1 MSDISIPG
9 VTSRF
14 NTEKMIEDLM
24 NVERVPLRRMEST
37 VETLQSEKG
46 YWQDVG
52 RLMTTLRESSRVLYS
67 FQNPFGERIASSSDE
82 FALTATA
89 DRDALEQERF
99 FTIKQAA
106 QADRFLS
113 APLEK
118 DYKIPEGSYSFT
130 VGEDE
135 ISFNYRG
142 GTVDD
147 FVSALNRRGRDK
159 LKASTLTVQPG
170 KKSLIVESL
179 VTGAAQKLGFS
190 DAAEKL
196 AIESGMVEK
205 VTDSARDI
213 RLAQNTVQVKNAAN
227 SASISF
233 GDGTLNVGAESSAN
247 IPIGSALPNQN
258 ALTLEFEIATQ
269 VRNDDDLAV
278 MGPPPG
284 PSIPGTGSIS
294 YGGIVIE
301 SDNSTVPMPA
311 YTPPEPPKRVDDMNV
326 LFLTFSD
333 GTNRALPPIHDSESF
348 DTYQYDLGDVSG
360 GKTIVSIDMMNKNT
374 NRDVSIRNI
383 TMYDPN
389 VSGGFKP
396 RNAVSQAQD
405 AIILMDGIEIQRP
418 TNTIDD
424 LIPDVTLRIN
434 RATDDPVSLR
444 IEPDR
449 ESIKDAIYTMVG
461 GYNQL
466 MADIN
471 VLRANTNELNR
482 NDQQIIQELT
492 YLTDDE
498 VKAFEEKAGAF
509 SGDTTLNQFKN
520 SMQRIVTSPY
530 TTVAEKEVALLSQ
543 VGIGTDVRRS
553 GMGGYSASRMRG
565 YLEIDEDALDAALLD
580 NLPAVQQLFGQD
592 SDGDMIVDSG
602 IAFALD
608 GLMRSYVE
616 TGGIISLKTG
626 TIDSKI
632 NQEERRIETLDTQL
646 ARKEDN
652 LKRQYG
658 AMEGA
663 YNRMESIGSS
673 LDQFSQRNSNQ

>member
-52 RLMTTLRESSRVLYS
+52 RLMTTLRESSQILYS
-67 FQNPFGERIASSSDE
+67 YQNPFGERIASSSDE

-89 DRDALEQERF
+89 DRDAAEQERF

-113 APLEK
+113 SPLQD
-118 DYKIPEGSYSFT
+118 DYKVPEGNYVFS

-135 ISFNYRG
+135 ISFDYRG
-142 GTVDD
+142 GSLSD
-147 FVSALNRRGRDK
+147 FVTVLNRRGRDK
-159 LKASTLTVQPG
+159 VKASTLAVQPG
-170 KKSLIVESL
+170 TKSLLVESL

-190 DAAEKL
+190 GAAADL
-196 AIESGMVEK
+196 AVESGMAEK
-205 VTDSARDI
+205 VSDSSRDVK
-213 RLAQNTVQVKNAAN
+213 LAQNTVQIKNAAN
-227 SASISF
+227 AGAISF
-233 GDGTLNVGAESSAN
+233 GEGTLKVGAESSVN
-247 IPIGSALPNQN
+247 IPLGTPLPNQN
-258 ALTLEFEIATQ
+258 AFTLEFEIATN
-269 VRNDDDLAV
+269 VRNDEDLV
-278 MGPPPG
+278 VEGPPPG
-284 PSIPGTGSIS
+284 PSIPSTGSVS
-294 YGGIVIE
+294 YGGIIVE
-301 SDNSTVPMPA
+301 SDNSSVPIPP
-311 YTPPEPPKRVDDMNV
+311 YIPPEPPKRVDDMNV
-326 LFLTFSD
+326 LFLNFSD
-333 GTNRALPPIHDSESF
+333 GTNAALPPIQDSENF
-348 DTYQYDLGDVSG
+348 EIYQYNLGEVSG
-360 GKTIVSIDMMNKNT
+360 GKTIVSLEMMNNNT
-374 NRDVSIRNI
+374 NRDVSIQNI
-383 TMYDPN
+383 SMFDPN
-389 VSGGFKP
+389 VASGFKP
-396 RNAVSQAQD
+396 LRAVSTAQD
-405 AIILMDGIEIQRP
+405 AIVMMDGIEIQRP

-424 LIPDVTLRIN
+424 LIPDVTLRVN
-434 RATDDPVSLR
+434 RPTETPVSLR

-449 ESIKDAIYTMVG
+449 ESIKDAVYTMVG

-471 VLRANTNELNR
+471 VLRANTNVLNR
-482 NDQQIIQELT
+482 NDEAIIDELT

-498 VKAFEEKAGAF
+498 RTAMKEKAGAF
-509 SGDTTLNQFKN
+509 SGDSTLNQVRN
-520 SMQRIVTSPY
+520 TLQRIVTSPY
-530 TTVAEKEVALLSQ
+530 ATDAEQEIALLSQ
-543 VGIGTDVRRS
+543 IGIGTDVRRS

-602 IAFALD
+602 VAFSID
-608 GLMRSYVE
+608 GLMRSYIE
-616 TGGIISLKTG
+616 TGGILSLKTG

-632 NQEERRIETLDTQL
+632 TQEKGRIDTLDTQL
-646 ARKEDN
+646 ARKEDD

-663 YNRMESIGSS
+663 YNRMESTASS
-673 LDQFSQRNSNQ
+673 LDQFSRNNSNQ